1 MSSVVSMLEGK
12 SVVEEIV
19 SESSSEA
26 LDEKKLQVMRMLYK
40 QTEERDNITEIQQ
53 EGTSVDELCAASST
67 SASDLYP
74 FGLLLRG

>member
-1 MSSVVSMLEGK
+1 MLEGK
-12 SVVEEIV
+12 RVVEEIV

-40 QTEERDNITEIQQ
+40 QTEERNTITEIQH
-53 EGTSVDELCAASST
+53 GTSVDELCAASST

-74 FGLLLRG
+74 LHLYSSYWDKRDYH